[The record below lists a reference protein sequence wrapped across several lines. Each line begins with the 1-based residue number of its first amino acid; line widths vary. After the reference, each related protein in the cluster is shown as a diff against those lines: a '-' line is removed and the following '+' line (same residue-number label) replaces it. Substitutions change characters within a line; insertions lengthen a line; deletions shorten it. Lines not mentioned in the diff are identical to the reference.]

1 MLKDQTYFYQQY
13 KHFLAMIKPELLE
26 KLIAFRKERDW
37 EQFHT
42 PKELA
47 LSISIEAAEL
57 LEWFQWKTEQQVAE
71 HLQTEKRQNL
81 EDEIA
86 DVAVYLSYLC
96 HDLELDLNKIVE
108 AKCQKNAEKYPIEKV
123 KGRNNKYTDYF

>member
-1 MLKDQTYFYQQY
+1 MPKGRMNFYQQY
-13 KHFLAMIKPELLE
+13 EYFSIMIKPELLE
-26 KLIAFRKERDW
+26 KLITFRGERDW

-47 LSISIEAAEL
+47 ISVSIEAAEL

-71 HLQTEKRQNL
+71 HLQTKKRQDL

-96 HDLELDLNKIVE
+96 HDLDIELNEIVE
-108 AKCQKNAEKYPIEKV
+108 AKYQKNVEKYPVEKV